1 MGQKIAD
8 RDAADVAR
16 ALNDTLKFFRESLLG
31 QQFFEELDTIERNAM
46 KRAMG
51 GKTPQDQ
58 NAYMEARGE
67 VRAVTTI
74 RDLFA
79 DVEAQHEE
87 ALNFIA
93 ADDAKRNKEV

>member
-1 MGQKIAD
+1 MGRKIAD

-16 ALNDTLKFFRESLLG
+16 ALYETLKFFRESLLG
-31 QQFFEELDTIERNAM
+31 QQLFKEMDDIERNATR
-46 KRAMG
+46 RAMG

-58 NAYMEARGE
+58 NAYLEARGE

-74 RDLFA
+74 RDLF
-79 DVEAQHEE
+79 DGVESQHQE